1 MVTTSG
7 PWTVCTVFSL
17 RSLELFSNTIWDK
30 RAGEYVLKDEAWQTG
45 GIFWLVF
52 QQVNLTAQI
61 KTTSSTTESGH
72 TWQHTQTFHKKA
84 HKCIYTQ
91 LCHSLKNLSASA
103 RVCACL
109 CRGVLPAAQ
118 PLKGKRQ
125 TIRPIYSNTESYQDC
140 LHNNNPAAVCKT
152 RELKLNWLCC
162 VFFVRVFVH
171 AICIYI
177 FVHPWKFSDFIS
189 RTVFYSLCKQDRPP
203 EDIHPTL
210 HEICSEEGIEIP
222 FFCLSYVF
230 CLFFLFF
237 SLRSV
242 LFLISCYCHRC
253 WYSIYQQLY
262 ALAARLKYNQLRVT
276 QDKSKLT
283 QSTRH

>member
-1 MVTTSG
+1 M
-7 PWTVCTVFSL
+7 
-17 RSLELFSNTIWDK
+17 
-30 RAGEYVLKDEAWQTG
+30 
-45 GIFWLVF
+45 
-52 QQVNLTAQI
+52 
-61 KTTSSTTESGH
+61 
-72 TWQHTQTFHKKA
+72 QTFHKKA

-152 RELKLNWLCC
+152 CELKLIWLCC

-177 FVHPWKFSDFIS
+177 FVHPWQFSNFIS

-210 HEICSEEGIEIP
+210 HEICSEEGNEIP

-253 WYSIYQQLY
+253 WYSINQQLY

>member
-1 MVTTSG
+1 M
-7 PWTVCTVFSL
+7 
-17 RSLELFSNTIWDK
+17 
-30 RAGEYVLKDEAWQTG
+30 LKDEAWQTG

-72 TWQHTQTFHKKA
+72 TWEHTQTFRKKTHTRT

-91 LCHSLKNLSASA
+91 LCSSLKNLSASA

-125 TIRPIYSNTESYQDC
+125 TIRPIYSNTESYEDC

-152 RELKLNWLCC
+152 CELKQNWLCC
-162 VFFVRVFVH
+162 VFFVRVFVR

-177 FVHPWKFSDFIS
+177 FVHPWQFSNVIT
-189 RTVFYSLCKQDRPP
+189 RTVF
-203 EDIHPTL
+203 
-210 HEICSEEGIEIP
+210 
-222 FFCLSYVF
+222 
-230 CLFFLFF
+230 
-237 SLRSV
+237 
-242 LFLISCYCHRC
+242 
-253 WYSIYQQLY
+253 
-262 ALAARLKYNQLRVT
+262 
-276 QDKSKLT
+276 
-283 QSTRH
+283 